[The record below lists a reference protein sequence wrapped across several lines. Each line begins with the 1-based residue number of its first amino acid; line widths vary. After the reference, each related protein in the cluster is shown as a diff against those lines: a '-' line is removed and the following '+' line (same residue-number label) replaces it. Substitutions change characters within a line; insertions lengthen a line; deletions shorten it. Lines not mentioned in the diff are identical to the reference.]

1 MELNQTTLKNEID
14 RLEAE
19 LLEKQKRLSDLRGQL
34 PPEEVPDYVFKG
46 SDEKNIKL
54 SEMFDD
60 KEDLI
65 IIHNMGISCSYC
77 TLWADGFNGM
87 LQHLES
93 RAAFVVVSPDSP
105 EVQAAFAKKRGWQFK
120 MYSSEGTTFTENMG
134 FKRGNGYLPGVSTFH
149 KKTDDKITQISK
161 ANFGPGDPFCATW
174 HLFDLL
180 ANGTNGWEPAFK
192 Y

>member
-1 MELNQTTLKNEID
+1 MELNQTTLKNEIAH
-14 RLEAE
+14 LEAE
-19 LLEKQKRLSDLRGQL
+19 LMEKQKRLRDLRGQL
-34 PPEEVPDYVFKG
+34 PAEEVPDYVLKG
-46 SDEKNIKL
+46 SNGKKIKL

-65 IIHNMGISCSYC
+65 IIHNMGSSCAYC

-87 LQHLES
+87 LQHLEN
-93 RAAFVVVSPDSP
+93 RAAFVVVSPDP
-105 EVQAAFAKKRGWQFK
+105 PDIQAAFAQKRGWHFK
-120 MYSSEGTTFTENMG
+120 MYSSERSTFTEDMG
-134 FKRGNGYLPGVSTFH
+134 FKDEEGCLPGVSTFY
-149 KKTDDKITQISK
+149 KKDDDKIVLISK

-180 ANGTNGWEPAFK
+180 ANGADDWEPALK

>member
-1 MELNQTTLKNEID
+1 MALDQIDLKNEID

-34 PPEEVPDYVFKG
+34 PPEEVTDYILKG
-46 SDEKNIKL
+46 SNGKNVKL

-60 KEDLI
+60 KDDLI
-65 IIHNMGISCSYC
+65 VIHNMGRSCSYC

-93 RAAFVVVSPDSP
+93 RAAFVVVSPDPP
-105 EVQAAFAKKRGWQFK
+105 EVQAAFAQNRDWRFK
-120 MYSSEGTTFTENMG
+120 MYSSDGSTFTEDMG
-134 FKRGNGYLPGVSTFH
+134 FKDGGGYLPGVSTFY
-149 KKTDDKITQISK
+149 KKADDKIVQISK
-161 ANFGPGDPFCATW
+161 ANFGPGDPFCAAW

-180 ANGTNGWEPAFK
+180 ANGTNDWEPKFK

>member
-1 MELNQTTLKNEID
+1 MALNQTTIKNEIA

-19 LLEKQKRLSDLRGQL
+19 LIETQKRLSDLRGQL
-34 PPEEVPDYVFKG
+34 PSEEVPDYILKG
-46 SDEKNIKL
+46 ANGQKVKL
-54 SEMFDD
+54 SEIFDD

-65 IIHNMGISCSYC
+65 VIHNMGISCSYC

-93 RAAFVVVSPDSP
+93 RAAFVVLSPDP
-105 EVQAAFAKKRGWQFK
+105 PDVQAAFAQKRGWQFK
-120 MYSSEGTTFTENMG
+120 MYSGEGSTFTEDMG
-134 FKRGNGYLPGVSTFH
+134 FKNRDGWLPGVSTFY
-149 KKTDDKITQISK
+149 KKANDKIVRISK
-161 ANFGPGDPFCATW
+161 AAFGPGDPFCAAW

-180 ANGTNGWEPAFK
+180 ANGANDWEPALK